1 MKLLRANTA
10 GFCMGVDLALKK
22 LASLI
27 ETPIGAE
34 AGETPRT
41 IVTFGPIIHNPQVL
55 EEYAAKGVRVVND
68 PQDIS
73 ADAIVVIR
81 AHGIPAP
88 MRQAI
93 AARGA
98 EIVDATCPKVKKAQ
112 TLIFAQARHGKE
124 LLLFGEED
132 HPEVKGLL
140 SYATAGAH
148 VFNSMDELEALSLPH
163 GPTYFLAAQTTQ
175 DEQEFLRIRDYLK
188 DRFGP
193 ELVVLATIC
202 NATMNRQQEA
212 MDLAAAVDFL
222 VVVGGRESG
231 NTRRLAQVARSAG
244 TPCVH
249 VETAAELSPAMFAGY
264 RTIGLTAGASTP
276 KKIIDR
282 IQQVLESY

>member
-1 MKLLRANTA
+1 MKLLRAETA

-22 LASLI
+22 LTSLI
-27 ETPIGAE
+27 EAP
-34 AGETPRT
+34 AGEVAKT

-55 EEYAAKGVRVVND
+55 EEFAAKGVGVVND
-68 PQDIS
+68 PADIPGH
-73 ADAIVVIR
+73 ATVVIR
-81 AHGIPAP
+81 AHGIPEP
-88 MRQAI
+88 VRQAI
-93 AARGA
+93 KARGA
-98 EIVDATCPKVKKAQ
+98 HLVDATCPKVKKAQ
-112 TLIFAQARHGKE
+112 TLIFAQARHGKV

-140 SYATAGAH
+140 SYATAGAY
-148 VFNSMDELEALSLPH
+148 VFDSMGELEALHLPQDQ
-163 GPTYFLAAQTTQ
+163 TYFLAAQTTQ

-188 DRFGP
+188 DRFGA
-193 ELVVLATIC
+193 ELTVLSTIC

-222 VVVGGRESG
+222 VVVGGRDSG

-244 TPCVH
+244 TPSIH
-249 VETAAELSPAMFAGY
+249 VETAAELSPGMFAGY
-264 RTIGLTAGASTP
+264 HTIGLTAGASTP